1 MVLNNN
7 PGTKLITVSW
17 CEWTQGRMHHLDCN
31 FGERKGIRKLAN
43 RIKAEKH
50 EHPEAVITVTIDWN
64 WLHKHYYTTNY
75 GLHNWMAGGIK
86 QILEAGADNI
96 LLPNDDGTRQEGHSC
111 MAAALRSVR
120 ADAGF
125 VFALVSH
132 DKNPLWVASESV
144 HIKNALAVIPGGDN
158 EQNTKNWLHPEYPFV
173 LFTLPAK

>member
-1 MVLNNN
+1 MD
-7 PGTKLITVSW
+7 
-17 CEWTQGRMHHLDCN
+17 HLDCAFN
-31 FGERKGIRKLAN
+31 DRKGIRKLAN

-50 EHPEAVITVTIDWN
+50 NYPEAVITVTIDWN
-64 WLHKHYYTTNY
+64 WLHKHYNTTNY

-96 LLPNDDGTRQEGHSC
+96 LLPNDDGTRHEGHSC

-132 DKNPLWVASESV
+132 DKNPLWVASNSV
-144 HIKNALAVIPGGDN
+144 HIKNALTAIPGG
-158 EQNTKNWLHPEYPFV
+158 PEYPFV
-173 LFTLPAK
+173 LFTLSAK